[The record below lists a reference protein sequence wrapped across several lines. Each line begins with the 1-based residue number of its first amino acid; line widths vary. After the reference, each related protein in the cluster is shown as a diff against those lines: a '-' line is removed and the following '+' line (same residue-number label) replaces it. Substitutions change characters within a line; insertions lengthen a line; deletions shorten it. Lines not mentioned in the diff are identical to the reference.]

1 MLLTQ
6 KLQLILQV
14 CVYRWL
20 GYVCNCLVYKNWFV
34 QKLHEGWCGCGMSWM
49 RS

>member
-14 CVYRWL
+14 CVSLVWL
-20 GYVCNCLVYKNWFV
+20 CLLLCYIL
-34 QKLHEGWCGCGMSWM
+34 KLARAGTS
-49 RS
+49 